1 MSVRIAI
8 CDYGVGNLRS
18 VERALL
24 HAGADV
30 VLTGDAEQMRA
41 CAGVVLPGVGAF
53 GAAVDALERTGLGD
67 VVVDLA
73 HAGVPLLG
81 VCLGHQVFFDESD
94 ENGGRRGLGL
104 LPGRG
109 VRLGSERGKIPHMGW
124 NALHLTRDS
133 PLFEGIAPGSY
144 VYFVHSYAALSAGD
158 AVVAT
163 TDYGGEIIAGCVRD
177 NVWSTQFHPE
187 KSGTTG
193 LRIYA
198 NFVKCCTESRTATR
212 AGVITDYPRAD
223 ARRRG
228 STPTPSAAA
237 GVRSDDSV
245 PPSSA

>member
-1 MSVRIAI
+1 VSVRIAI

-30 VLTGDAEQMRA
+30 LLTGDAEQMRA

-53 GAAVDALERTGLGD
+53 ASAVDALESSGLGA

-73 HAGVPLLG
+73 RSGVPLLG
-81 VCLGHQVFFDESD
+81 VCLGHQVFFEESD

-104 LPGRG
+104 LPGRI
-109 VRLGSERGKIPHMGW
+109 VRLGRERGKIPHMGW
-124 NALHLTRDS
+124 NALQFTRES
-133 PLFEGIAPGSY
+133 PLFAGIAPGSY

-163 TDYGGEIIAGCVRD
+163 TDYGGDIVAACVRG

-187 KSGTTG
+187 KSGATG

-198 NFVKCCTESRTATR
+198 NFVARCAEARTATQ
-212 AGVITDYPRAD
+212 AD
-223 ARRRG
+223 A
-228 STPTPSAAA
+228 AATA
-237 GVRSDDSV
+237 
-245 PPSSA
+245 